1 MCDSED
7 RGPCGGDLVI
17 RFWPRHR
24 AFNLPAVLTIECKS
38 GKHENCY
45 GDGGDHTNDRPM
57 PCPCVCHTEAEA
69 A

>member
-1 MCDSED
+1 M
-7 RGPCGGDLVI
+7 I